1 MNTISREIFE
11 VEIVLLRTLR
21 VKRNAGRG
29 TPAKYLSAYWI
40 ILSLISTSQKWLV
53 VFENREICHR
63 ANPST
68 GSEWHHPSPFLFQIQ
83 KKPVKTGFSVTP
95 RGIEPLIPA

>member
-29 TPAKYLSAYWI
+29 TPAKYLS
-40 ILSLISTSQKWLV
+40 
-53 VFENREICHR
+53 VF
-63 ANPST
+63 
-68 GSEWHHPSPFLFQIQ
+68 L
-83 KKPVKTGFSVTP
+83 
-95 RGIEPLIPA
+95 